1 MSDKVKHPINIAMK
15 KYLFFSLVFAVTMT
29 AFTGCSKKDVYDPE
43 RPEKDAQELYK
54 ENFKAYV
61 GGTINS
67 AVDWGFGATVKS
79 GTRADESKVTV
90 KFDDE
95 GYSSRFSKAFFETVE
110 EFFPQNAVCTNKE
123 WYNYEFHERGAFCNI
138 RLIYT
143 NTDKEDEIG
152 LYYYDP
158 TKETYEDAKEIKLID
173 NLKKVELGD
182 YFQYSRYK
190 DLDGYWENP
199 TTTDGYSVWHRSPN
213 PAVRIQCA
221 TWTVY
226 MPGEYYFSLYVRNKD
241 ANGVTHTYYT
251 NQFKNADE
259 NAYSGAAIGDV
270 EEENIP
276 NSYVF
281 GLSDDDQP
289 NCNLLFAIVQT
300 GEDGLYPELVKPE
313 KKKDPEPTPEPPTP
327 DPPTPTPEPVWYRII
342 AEDLNAHDLDKDG
355 DVDDTDFDFNDIVLD
370 VALTDE
376 GASCKLQAAGATLK
390 IRINGDDNLEVHKLF
405 GVEQNQMVNTHASKA
420 GLPGP
425 DDKKAVEFT
434 LKGSFKSVDDIKI
447 EVYRQNR
454 WMTLHAPKGDAASK
468 IVVPITFEWPD
479 ERQSLKA
486 KYPDF
491 LKYVTNPDAYKEWW
505 NNVVK

>member
-1 MSDKVKHPINIAMK
+1 MK
-15 KYLFFSLVFAVTMT
+15 KCMLFSLVFAVTIT
-29 AFTGCSKKDVYDPE
+29 AFTSCSKKDVYDPE

-67 AVDWGFGATVKS
+67 AVDWGFGATAKS

-90 KFDDE
+90 KFEDE
-95 GYSSRFSKAFFETVE
+95 GYSSMFYKEFFESVE
-110 EFFPQNAVCTNKE
+110 EYFPQNAVCTDKT
-123 WYNYEFHERGAFCNI
+123 WYNYEFHERAEFCNI
-138 RLIYT
+138 RLIYS
-143 NTDKEDEIG
+143 NTSKADEIG

-158 TKETYEDAKEIKLID
+158 TKETYEDAKEITLIE
-173 NLKKVELGD
+173 NLQNVELGD
-182 YFQYSRYK
+182 YFQYNRYK
-190 DLDGYWENP
+190 DLDEYWENP

-270 EEENIP
+270 AVDDIEQ
-276 NSYVF
+276 SYVF
-281 GLSDDDQP
+281 GLSDDDKQ
-289 NCNLLFAIVQT
+289 NCNLLFAIVQS
-300 GEDGLYPELVKPE
+300 GEEGLYPELVKPE
-313 KKKDPEPTPEPPTP
+313 KKEPEPPG
-327 DPPTPTPEPVWYRII
+327 PEPKPELKWYRII

-355 DVDDTDFDFNDIVLD
+355 EVDDTDFDFNDIVLD
-370 VALTDE
+370 VALTDK
-376 GASCKLQAAGATLK
+376 GADCKLQAAGATLK
-390 IRINGDDNLEVHKLF
+390 IRINGDDNLEVHKMF

-425 DDKKAVEFT
+425 DGLDSIEFSIE
-434 LKGSFKSVDDIKI
+434 GSFNSVDDIKI

-491 LKYVTNPDAYKEWW
+491 LKYVQNPDAYKEWW